1 MQPHSMAALALAGHL
16 WNSYVPPKIAKCV
29 MRVEFR
35 KHGEYVSNMYDMLD
49 ITESSDRRELKVRIM
64 RSGGG
69 LSCTVVIRRNSLEE
83 GSEVTMTHETIHVSG
98 LREVFNLYKMKIVS
112 GRHYNSMKYRNF
124 AGDFVS
130 DDRKV
135 LNFVCEVKD
144 SRGNFY
150 AVPYRLDRIQLI
162 HSN

>member
-69 LSCTVVIRRNSLEE
+69 L
-83 GSEVTMTHETIHVSG
+83 
-98 LREVFNLYKMKIVS
+98 
-112 GRHYNSMKYRNF
+112 
-124 AGDFVS
+124 
-130 DDRKV
+130 
-135 LNFVCEVKD
+135 
-144 SRGNFY
+144 
-150 AVPYRLDRIQLI
+150 
-162 HSN
+162 